1 MQQGS
6 SDQELQVAVSKLAG
20 QVEELTA
27 MVAQLA
33 AEPGGSAGSTTAING
48 GVVDGGAALPVVS
61 TKAKGESKPL
71 VRYGQTAA
79 VCDGG
84 YADYFALL
92 SRSCVVRRLSNS
104 PVGGWPG
111 MA

>member
-6 SDQELQVAVSKLAG
+6 GSDQELQVAVSKLAG

-33 AEPGGSAGSTTAING
+33 AEPGGNAGTAKAVNG

-61 TKAKGESKPL
+61 TKAKGGLTPL
-71 VRYGQTAA
+71 VRYGQTGA
-79 VCDGG
+79 
-84 YADYFALL
+84 
-92 SRSCVVRRLSNS
+92 VRRRVRRFSLL
-104 PVGGWPG
+104 
-111 MA
+111 